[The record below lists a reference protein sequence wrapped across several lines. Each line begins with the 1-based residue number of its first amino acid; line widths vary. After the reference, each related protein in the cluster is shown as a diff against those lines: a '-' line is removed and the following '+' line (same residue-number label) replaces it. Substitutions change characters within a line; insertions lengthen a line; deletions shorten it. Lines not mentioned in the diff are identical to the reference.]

1 MHKRVIDG
9 EEQGAPGPHGIPLS
23 NLSRLLICQTQAGC
37 LIGKCAPRRPPAVL
51 PVTSRVCG
59 RLVCTWGSRT
69 LNGQAGAGPARS

>member
-37 LIGKCAPRRPPAVL
+37 LIGKCAPATRLRRCQRPLPA
-51 PVTSRVCG
+51 CA
-59 RLVCTWGSRT
+59 
-69 LNGQAGAGPARS
+69 AGA

>member
-37 LIGKCAPRRPPAVL
+37 LIGKCAPGTCLRRCQSLRSLPPGVS
-51 PVTSRVCG
+51 SRG
-59 RLVCTWGSRT
+59 RDR
-69 LNGQAGAGPARS
+69 P

>member
-37 LIGKCAPRRPPAVL
+37 LIGKCAPAKRPAAL
-51 PVTSRVCG
+51 PVTF
-59 RLVCTWGSRT
+59 
-69 LNGQAGAGPARS
+69 PARATGP